1 MKSYIVKQKD
11 LNSRML
17 SRSGGIFAAISD
29 QVLAQG
35 GVIYG
40 AGMDKNFNVV
50 HKRAVNATERDEL
63 RGSKYVQSDM
73 HNAYR
78 LVGSVYRN
86 SMSGGWDKGFV
97 SKRL

>member
-11 LNSRML
+11 LDSRML

-40 AGMDKNFNVV
+40 AGMDEKFKVV
-50 HKRAVNATERDEL
+50 HKRATNERERDEL
-63 RGSKYVQSDM
+63 RGSKYVQ
-73 HNAYR
+73 
-78 LVGSVYRN
+78 
-86 SMSGGWDKGFV
+86 K
-97 SKRL
+97 